1 MKKSIVYSFVAL
13 SGIPV
18 LAEAAIVPQ
27 VLPANGWG
35 TGAAVQGDQVSS
47 DNGGLLQQKLS
58 LVPGKYKL
66 IVTDMT
72 VPAGGSVTVQVGT
85 VKKEVKA
92 NGKVEVEFTLDA
104 ASVVDVTVQG
114 TGIFTFKG
122 VTVDLNFDF
131 AKAVAALQQQLNGL
145 TETLQT
151 YEGDKKKEN
160 EQAAGLIQEVLN
172 VINGNQSYEN
182 YTKYALYDL
191 ANSSLTADIND
202 LAKKAELDEA
212 NYVGGN
218 LGNALKVVTDQI
230 DKEDPNK
237 PAFDATAKTITDA
250 ITAYKSAPTE
260 EKKAAITTQIGDLQ
274 TAVSKSNAS
283 LPTYKANVAAVAA
296 ATAAYNDAQKSVSD
310 LFLDQVYKYSVDQK
324 ISYGNIYEN
333 LFTNAKA
340 ALAAASKKIADAQ
353 AKAVAEQKAN
363 KATNLKAEID
373 AAAAEAKNVADVYT
387 TKKATI
393 NEKYDIAAALQKSL
407 NDIKAEAG
415 AEDLS
420 LIKRTSAQAAIDAVK
435 KELDDKNNAK
445 EEVLDYEPTKVQ
457 AANDA
462 IAKYK
467 RAIEYTNEYV
477 KAKKAA
483 ADANTALASV
493 LKDLDYK
500 NYTPSSQYK
509 EYTDAI
515 AKNIADALADVE
527 KVFKANQDAK
537 DKAAFKVADFDAA
550 KAKINTANADG
561 AALKTKATAAN
572 KTYKQVFDDAAALQK
587 QLNDALAKIAKESP
601 DVAAQ
606 YKGADIQTKITG
618 WEATFAGY
626 NKALAEKKVKAPA
639 HADNVATLALGDTK
653 ANIEAAIKKLIADA
667 AAAQTAFGYMAPYNL
682 RVQLEAQIDAKL
694 DAINKLQAD
703 VAALDADANFAKS
716 FNYAE
721 GTKLHE
727 AYTKLAAAVTKVN
740 ADANAA
746 INNTPVDGQKTE
758 DDKKKAVEAN
768 KDVNAKL
775 ATYIETIAKLTTDLK
790 ASQKAIGDAIKA
802 VEVNEAAKTAYNT
815 RKAEIDKAIK
825 DAKDKAAESKSAD
838 AVKVATDEFK
848 KIDDA
853 VKAIDDAVKKAYDKP
868 NQNLTESVWK
878 DGLAKIDAK
887 DTGSIATTLKAVK
900 AAQDNFDAYTALM
913 NTTAADAK
921 ATIATYK
928 GKVGPTKY
936 YDGLV
941 DGYLTS
947 VKDEEAKIKKSYEA
961 KTAVAQKKA
970 FEDAIKA
977 IVDNAKKIEK
987 DAPANEKAY
996 NGDGAQVKGQKYDVT
1011 VSLQDYYNKISFEI
1025 KSSDE
1030 STKLEEWTAKLDAIQ
1045 SNINK
1050 LAADVDSYYN
1060 NGQSVAKAQDV
1071 ANAITSIKKEL
1082 DNLLASQKEG
1092 YNQQIADD
1100 NDARYKN
1107 FIVALASAQA
1117 AFENAVATQNEYSN
1131 VTNPELKEDI
1141 EEGTED
1147 LIKSLYEYPVKLA
1160 DLAKKTADEFG
1171 KVTSPA
1177 LYDET
1182 EEVATAKLYADE
1194 IKGIQD
1200 KLTDAALK
1208 SVSFDGYDVD
1218 VKDAVDALNAKD
1230 DIKKFYTVKEGDKDV
1245 VKTAAQLKD
1254 VQDIIDAGK
1263 KALEE
1268 KKIAGVDGALNA
1280 LVDIDNMIA
1289 ADQHK
1294 AANAQLSDRVQK
1306 LKDAIE
1312 DHLDFLAGLE
1322 GQEDLIKN
1330 YKKAV
1335 DEKFAAAEKAL
1346 VEAQAAG
1353 KCFADYDALD
1363 AKIDAFENDSYVRE
1377 AKGMFETANNLPAA
1391 QKLLDEAIAEVS
1403 QYHVAPDYAEIWDN
1417 YQNTLDKAKA
1427 DPSVN
1432 ISGLTSKYFGI
1443 PAKRTDAY
1451 NAEFDY
1457 LKTVAPVEL
1466 QDQYNQLV
1474 ADQFAGMEDETTA
1487 ALKKEIEAIKKEA
1500 GELVSWGDKKA
1511 TPADLVKFNAKVAAL
1526 FTKIQA
1532 LYDTEIAGVTAD
1544 ALKKDVAALVEKLDK
1559 LGDYVDVVKANA
1571 GLDAAKADI
1580 QGDIDAV
1587 NADITKYADN
1597 IVYYSDKIQGSI
1609 DYIDGKLDGVIAN
1622 ADKVQKKYDA
1632 QKALY
1637 EAHVAALAELQ
1648 TQLDELKAFYEACC
1662 YPEGTFG
1669 NPVDE
1674 SDYFT
1679 WYDTTLEETGKIL
1692 DADFAKLAVSES
1704 YYGLTISNLIEN
1716 LNDQFA
1722 FKEAAAHVSDLNLQ
1736 LNDVSNKFKNNRSK
1750 YSKATQTAIQ
1760 NEINAIGCYS
1770 PYYESDIA
1778 AFFGNLISS
1787 INWGTEAE
1795 KARPL
1800 PALALAINSATSV
1813 WNEETAVYENLSAE
1827 KFEEHMEEVETI
1839 QARIDALNKILENV
1853 TLGDINGDG
1862 KVSVNDYTAVVDYI
1876 INEDLTPAEGTPEF
1890 DVADVNADG
1899 KLNIAD
1905 ATALINI
1912 ILTGDRAGNGL
1923 VNEAPAR
1930 VAGSSESVNVE
1941 ASDMGNGVTR
1951 LAIALD
1957 NASNYVSCQMD
1968 VKLPAGMKLVG
1979 ESVAN
1984 RADGH
1989 ELASGDFSGGIHR
2002 IVVSSITNT
2011 AFAGNSGAVLYIDVE
2026 TDDTYAG
2033 GKVIISDV
2041 IFVTP
2046 SAQVKAFSIAGEAT
2060 GITGIATDNSVKGKI
2075 YDLSGR
2081 VLNAVKKGINVING
2095 KKVFVK

>member
-151 YEGDKKKEN
+151 YKGDKKKEN

-191 ANSSLTADIND
+191 DNSSLTADIND

-212 NYVGGN
+212 NYVGGG
-218 LGNALKVVTDQI
+218 LGDALKVVTDQI

-274 TAVSKSNAS
+274 TAVNKSNNS

-310 LFLDQVYKYSVDQK
+310 LFLDQVYKYSADQK
-324 ISYGNIYEN
+324 ITYGNIYEN

-363 KATNLKAEID
+363 KAKNLKAEID

-393 NEKYDIAAALQKSL
+393 NGKYDIAAALQKSL

-420 LIKRTSAQAAIDAVK
+420 LIKRTSAQGAIDAVK

-445 EEVLDYEPTKVQ
+445 EEVLDYKPTKVQ

-462 IAKYK
+462 IAKYNT
-467 RAIEYTNEYV
+467 AITYTNEYV

-515 AKNIADALADVE
+515 AKNIADALAEVE
-527 KVFKANQDAK
+527 KVFQANQDAGENAVFSK
-537 DKAAFKVADFDAA
+537 YAFAPANDKIK
-550 KAKINTANADG
+550 KANDDG
-561 AALKTKATAAN
+561 TALKTKATAAN

-606 YKGADIQTKITG
+606 YKGADIQSDITG

-626 NKALAEKKVKAPA
+626 NKALADKTVKAPA
-639 HADNVATLALGDTK
+639 HADNVATLKLGDTK

-682 RVQLEAQIDAKL
+682 RVQLEGQIATKL
-694 DAINKLQAD
+694 DAINDLQGKVAD
-703 VAALDADANFAKS
+703 LDADADFAKS
-716 FNYAE
+716 YNYAE

-727 AYTKLAAAVTKVN
+727 AYTKLADAVKKVN
-740 ADANAA
+740 ADADAA
-746 INNTPVDGQKTE
+746 IKSTPVSGQT
-758 DDKKKAVEAN
+758 DDAAKKAAVEVN

-775 ATYIETIAKLTTDLK
+775 ATYIETIAKLTTDLN
-790 ASQKAIGDAIKA
+790 ASKDAIDAAIKA
-802 VEVNEAAKTAYNT
+802 IQANDKAKTAYNT
-815 RKAEIDKAIK
+815 RKAAIDKAIEA
-825 DAKDKAAESKSAD
+825 AKAEAAKSTSAD

-848 KIDDA
+848 KIEEA
-853 VKAIDDAVKKAYDKP
+853 VKAIDDAVKKAYNTP
-868 NQNLTESVWK
+868 NQNLTENVWK

-887 DTGSIATTLKAVK
+887 DTGSIATTLKAVD
-900 AAQDNFDAYTALM
+900 AAQKNFDAYTDL
-913 NTTAADAK
+913 NKKAAEAK
-921 ATIATYK
+921 TTIATYK

-947 VKDEEAKIKKSYEA
+947 VTDEEAKIKKSYEA
-961 KTAVAQKKA
+961 KTAVANKKA
-970 FEDAIKA
+970 FEDAINA
-977 IVDNAKKIEK
+977 IVKNAEKIAEA
-987 DAPANEKAY
+987 APANEKAY

-1030 STKLEEWTAKLDAIQ
+1030 STKLEEWTTKLDAIQ
-1045 SNINK
+1045 SKINK

-1060 NGQSVAKAQDV
+1060 NGQSVAKNQDV

-1107 FIVALASAQA
+1107 FTDALASAQA

-1131 VTNPELKEDI
+1131 VTNPDLKEKI
-1141 EEGTED
+1141 EAGTET

-1182 EEVATAKLYADE
+1182 DEVATAKQYADE

-1208 SVSFDGYDVD
+1208 NVSFTIYENKVNS
-1218 VKDAVDALNAKD
+1218 AVAALNAKA
-1230 DIKKFYTVKEGDKDV
+1230 DIQKFYTVKEGDKDV

-1280 LVDIDNMIA
+1280 LVDINNMIA

-1312 DHLDFLAGLE
+1312 DHLEFLAGLE

-1353 KCFADYDALD
+1353 ECFDKYDAL
-1363 AKIDAFENDSYVRE
+1363 AGLIKAFEDDSNVSK
-1377 AKGMFETANNLPAA
+1377 AKTMFETANNLPAA

-1417 YQNTLDKAKA
+1417 FQNTLDRAKA

-1443 PAKRTDAY
+1443 PAKQKEAY
-1451 NAEFDY
+1451 NAEYDY

-1474 ADQFAGMEDETTA
+1474 ADQFAGMENETTA

-1500 GELVSWGDKKA
+1500 GELTNIKIGDKEAA
-1511 TPADLVKFNAKVAAL
+1511 TPADLVKFNGKVAAL

-1544 ALKKDVAALVEKLDK
+1544 ALKDASAALAEKLAK
-1559 LGDYVDVVKANA
+1559 LDGYVDVVKANA

-1609 DYIDGKLDGVIAN
+1609 DYIDGKLDDVIAN
-1622 ADKVQKKYDA
+1622 ADKVQKKYDDNKVVYDA
-1632 QKALY
+1632 RI
-1637 EAHVAALAELQ
+1637 AEIEDIQ
-1648 TQLDELKAFYEACC
+1648 AQLDKVVADFEALEILSDPELKDWYTYDDELIQHQEDLDKFASGVEAD
-1662 YPEGTFG
+1662 
-1669 NPVDE
+1669 N
-1674 SDYFT
+1674 
-1679 WYDTTLEETGKIL
+1679 
-1692 DADFAKLAVSES
+1692 AKLSVKANYGQADLAARIEKTHDVFSHDELDQLYSQLDWIVSS
-1704 YYGLTISNLIEN
+1704 ISWDNT
-1716 LNDQFA
+1716 
-1722 FKEAAAHVSDLNLQ
+1722 
-1736 LNDVSNKFKNNRSK
+1736 K
-1750 YSKATQTAIQ
+1750 YSKTVQESLYKEKNDIRNVVREFNEAIDGDQ
-1760 NEINAIGCYS
+1760 RV
-1770 PYYESDIA
+1770 
-1778 AFFGNLISS
+1778 L
-1787 INWGTEAE
+1787 
-1795 KARPL
+1795 
-1800 PALALAINSATSV
+1800 
-1813 WNEETAVYENLSAE
+1813 NEETNMYECLSAE
-1827 KFEEHMEEVETI
+1827 RFAERMETVTAI
-1839 QARIDALNKILENV
+1839 RARIDALKKIIENV

>member
-1 MKKSIVYSFVAL
+1 MKKRIVYSFVAL

-18 LAEAAIVPQ
+18 LAEAAIVTGA
-27 VLPANGWG
+27 LPANGWG

-47 DNGGLLQQKLS
+47 DNGGMLQQKLS

-66 IVTDMT
+66 IVDDII
-72 VPAGGSVTVQVGT
+72 VPDGGSVTIKVGT
-85 VKKEVKA
+85 VSKEIKE
-92 NGKVEVEFTLDA
+92 NGKAEVVFSLSA
-104 ASVVDVTVQG
+104 ASVVDVSVEG
-114 TGIFTFKG
+114 TGIFTLKG
-122 VTVDLNFDF
+122 VSVDLDFDF
-131 AKAVAALQQQLNGL
+131 NGAIATLQQQLNGL
-145 TETLQT
+145 SEAIKGYSSTDEQ
-151 YEGDKKKEN
+151 KAN
-160 EQAAGLIQEVLN
+160 EAAAGLIQDT
-172 VINGNQSYEN
+172 INLIKAGQSYEN

-191 ANSSLTADIND
+191 ESSSITADIKKLAEKAAADETEYIGSTGAGD
-202 LAKKAELDEA
+202 LTAQLTA
-212 NYVGGN
+212 
-218 LGNALKVVTDQI
+218 VTMQI
-230 DKEDPNK
+230 DKDDLNK
-237 PAFDATAKTITDA
+237 ASFDATAKTIESA
-250 ITAYKSAPTE
+250 IAAYKTAPTDE
-260 EKKAAITTQIGDLQ
+260 AKAAVEKQIAALQ
-274 TAVSKSNAS
+274 ENVNKSNAS
-283 LPTYKANVAAVAA
+283 LPTYKANVQAIADAK
-296 ATAAYNDAQKSVSD
+296 AAYNKVQKAVSD
-310 LFLDQVYKYSVDQK
+310 LFLDQVYKNGD
-324 ISYGNIYEN
+324 INYGNIYEN
-333 LFTNAKA
+333 LFANAKA
-340 ALAAASKKIADAQ
+340 KLADASKKIADAEAQ
-353 AKAVAEQKAN
+353 VKAAQTGYKVTSLVSEINAASTEASGVATE
-363 KATNLKAEID
+363 
-373 AAAAEAKNVADVYT
+373 YT
-387 TKKATI
+387 SKKGQI
-393 NEKYDIAAALQKSL
+393 NAKYDIVAGLQKAL
-407 NDIKAEAG
+407 NAIKAASG

-420 LIKRTSAQAAIDAVK
+420 FVKRTSAQAEIDKVK
-435 KELDDKNNAK
+435 AFYDGKNNAK
-445 EEVLDYEPTKVQ
+445 EEILSATTSLD
-457 AANDA
+457 AANGAISTYEKYIGYANKYLDTKAA
-462 IAKYK
+462 IAK
-467 RAIEYTNEYV
+467 AQ
-477 KAKKAA
+477 
-483 ADANTALASV
+483 DALAKA
-493 LKDLDYK
+493 LNGFGYQ
-500 NYTPSSQYK
+500 NYTPSTQYK
-509 EYTDAI
+509 SYVDGIAKALTDAQ
-515 AKNIADALADVE
+515 ADIDKKL
-527 KVFKANQDAK
+527 KANQDAK
-537 DKAAFKVADFDAA
+537 EKAANNQSDFASA
-550 KAKINTANADG
+550 GTVVSNKNTDITNLTNG
-561 AALKTKATAAN
+561 TKAASN
-572 KTYKQVFDDAAALQK
+572 KYKQVFDDAAALQK
-587 QLNDALAKIAKESP
+587 KLNEALVKIVKESP
-601 DVAAQ
+601 DVASQ
-606 YKGADIQTKITG
+606 YKGADIQKNITG
-618 WEATFAGY
+618 WETTYAQY
-626 NKALAEKKVKAPA
+626 NADLANAQKPSYTAVN
-639 HADNVATLALGDTK
+639 HYTDVATLVLGDTK
-653 ANIEAAIKKLIADA
+653 ANIEAAINKLVVDA
-667 AAAQTAFGYMAPYNL
+667 AAAQTAFGYMAPFNL
-682 RVQLEAQIDAKL
+682 RSQLEGQIATKL
-694 DAINKLQAD
+694 GEINKLQAE
-703 VAALDADANFAKS
+703 VAELDADDNFAKN

-740 ADANAA
+740 TDANAA
-746 INNTPVDGQKTE
+746 INNTPVSGQT
-758 DDKKKAVEAN
+758 DDAAKKAAVEAN
-768 KDVNAKL
+768 KEVNAKL

-790 ASQKAIGDAIKA
+790 ASQTAIKA
-802 VEVNEAAKTAYNT
+802 AIEAVKANETAKTAYDN
-815 RKAEIDKAIK
+815 RKAAIDKAIEA
-825 DAKDKAAESKSAD
+825 AKAEAAKSTSAD

-848 KIDDA
+848 KIEDA
-853 VKAIDDAVKKAYDKP
+853 VKAIDDAVTKAYGKP

-887 DTGSIATTLKAVK
+887 DTGSIAITLKAVD
-900 AAQDNFDAYTALM
+900 AAQKNFEAYTAL
-913 NTTAADAK
+913 NATAADAK
-921 ATIATYK
+921 TTIATYK
-928 GKVGPTKY
+928 GKDGPTKY

-941 DGYLTS
+941 DGYLKS
-947 VKDEEAKIKKSYEA
+947 VTDEEAKIKKSYEA
-961 KTAVAQKKA
+961 KTAVTNKKA

-1030 STKLEEWTAKLDAIQ
+1030 STKLEEWTKQLDVIQ

-1060 NGQSVAKAQDV
+1060 NGQSVAEAQDV
-1071 ANAITSIKKEL
+1071 AAAITNIKKDL
-1082 DNLLASQKEG
+1082 DNLLAFQKAG
-1092 YNQQIADD
+1092 YDQQIADD
-1100 NDARYKN
+1100 NAARYKN
-1107 FIVALASAQA
+1107 FTDALASAQA

-1131 VTNPELKEDI
+1131 VTNPELKQKI
-1141 EEGTED
+1141 EAGTET
-1147 LIKSLYEYPVKLA
+1147 LIKDLYEYPVKLA
-1160 DLAKKTADEFG
+1160 DLAKKTAEEYG

-1182 EEVATAKLYADE
+1182 DEVDDAKQYAE
-1194 IKGIQD
+1194 AIKGIQD
-1200 KLTDAALK
+1200 QLTDAALK
-1208 SVSFDGYDVD
+1208 NVSFTRYEDRVNS
-1218 VKDAVDALNAKD
+1218 AVAELNAKA
-1230 DIKKFYTVKEGDKDV
+1230 DIQKFYTVKEDGKDV

-1254 VQDIIDAGK
+1254 VQGIIDAGK
-1263 KALEE
+1263 KALNE

-1280 LVDIDNMIA
+1280 LADIDNMIA

-1312 DHLDFLAGLE
+1312 DHLEFLAGLE

-1335 DEKFAAAEKAL
+1335 DEKFATAEKAL
-1346 VEAQAAG
+1346 VEAQAEG
-1353 KCFADYDALD
+1353 ECFVKYDELVD
-1363 AKIDAFENDSYVRE
+1363 NIDAFETNSDVSK
-1377 AKGMFETANNLPAA
+1377 AKTMFETANNLPAA

-1417 YQNTLDKAKA
+1417 FQNTLDRAKA

-1443 PAKRTDAY
+1443 PAKRTEAY
-1451 NAEFDY
+1451 NAEYSY
-1457 LKTVAPVEL
+1457 LKTVAVEL

-1474 ADQFAGMEDETTA
+1474 ADQFAGMENETTA

-1500 GELVSWGDKKA
+1500 DELTNIKIGDKEAA
-1511 TPADLVKFNAKVAAL
+1511 TPADLVKFNGKVAAL

-1544 ALKKDVAALVEKLDK
+1544 ALKDASAALAEKLAK
-1559 LGDYVDVVKANA
+1559 LDGYVDVVKANA

-1587 NADITKYADN
+1587 NADITKYDAN

-1609 DYIDGKLDGVIAN
+1609 DYIDGKLDDVIAN
-1622 ADKVQKKYDA
+1622 ADKVQKKYDDNKVVYDA
-1632 QKALY
+1632 RIAEIEDIQAHLDKVVADFEALEILSDPELMDWYTYDDDLIQYQKDLDKLAGDV
-1637 EAHVAALAELQ
+1637 EADNATLSVKANYGQANLAADIEV
-1648 TQLDELKAFYEACC
+1648 THDEFSYDELSQLYSQLKS
-1662 YPEGTFG
+1662 T
-1669 NPVDE
+1669 
-1674 SDYFT
+1674 
-1679 WYDTTLEETGKIL
+1679 
-1692 DADFAKLAVSES
+1692 VS
-1704 YYGLTISNLIEN
+1704 GISWDNT
-1716 LNDQFA
+1716 
-1722 FKEAAAHVSDLNLQ
+1722 
-1736 LNDVSNKFKNNRSK
+1736 K
-1750 YSKATQTAIQ
+1750 YSKTVR
-1760 NEINAIGCYS
+1760 ES
-1770 PYYESDIA
+1770 LSKEKSDIQIA
-1778 AFFGNLISS
+1778 VREFN
-1787 INWGTEAE
+1787 EAIIDDR
-1795 KARPL
+1795 AVL
-1800 PALALAINSATSV
+1800 
-1813 WNEETAVYENLSAE
+1813 NEETNMFECLSAE
-1827 KFEEHMEEVETI
+1827 RFAERMETVTAI
-1839 QARIDALNKILENV
+1839 RARIDALKKIIENV

-1912 ILTGDRAGNGL
+1912 ILTGDRAGDDL

-2081 VLNAVKKGINVING
+2081 VLNAVKKGFNIING

>member
-131 AKAVAALQQQLNGL
+131 ANAVAALQQKLNGL
-145 TETLQT
+145 TETLKT
-151 YEGDKKKEN
+151 YKGDKTQEN
-160 EQAAGLIQEVLN
+160 EQAAGLIQDVLN
-172 VINGNQSYEN
+172 VIKGNQSYEN

-191 ANSSLTADIND
+191 DNSSLTADINK

-212 NYVGGN
+212 NYVGGG
-218 LGNALKVVTDQI
+218 LGDALKVVTDQI

-310 LFLDQVYKYSVDQK
+310 LFLDQVYKYSADQK
-324 ISYGNIYEN
+324 ITYGNIYEN

-393 NEKYDIAAALQKSL
+393 NGKYDIAAALQKSL

-420 LIKRTSAQAAIDAVK
+420 LIKRTSAQGAIDAVK
-435 KELDDKNNAK
+435 EELDGKNNAK
-445 EEVLDYEPTKVQ
+445 EEVLDYKPTKVQ
-457 AANDA
+457 AAEDA

-500 NYTPSSQYK
+500 NYTPSSQYQ

-515 AKNIADALADVE
+515 AENIADALAKVE
-527 KVFKANQDAK
+527 EVFQANQDAGENAVFSK
-537 DKAAFKVADFDAA
+537 YAFAPANDKIK
-550 KAKINTANADG
+550 KANDDG
-561 AALKTKATAAN
+561 TALKTKATAAN
-572 KTYKQVFDDAAALQK
+572 KTYKQVFDDAAELQK
-587 QLNDALAKIAKESP
+587 LLNEALAKIAKESP

-618 WEATFAGY
+618 WEATFARY
-626 NKALAEKKVKAPA
+626 NKALADKTVKAPA

-653 ANIEAAIKKLIADA
+653 ANIEAAIEQLIKDA

-682 RVQLEAQIDAKL
+682 RVQLEGQIATKL
-694 DAINKLQAD
+694 DAINELKGK
-703 VAALDADANFAKS
+703 VAALAANANFAKS
-716 FNYAE
+716 VNYA
-721 GTKLHE
+721 KLNE
-727 AYTKLAAAVTKVN
+727 AYTKLAGDVTKVDT
-740 ADANAA
+740 DAKAA
-746 INNTPVDGQKTE
+746 INNTPTSGQKTD
-758 DDKKKAVEAN
+758 DDKKNAVEVN

-775 ATYIETIAKLTTDLK
+775 ATYIETIAKLTTDLN
-790 ASQKAIGDAIKA
+790 ASQKAIQAAIDAVTANETAKA
-802 VEVNEAAKTAYNT
+802 AYDK
-815 RKAEIDKAIK
+815 RKAEIDKAIV
-825 DAKDKAAESKSAD
+825 DAKAEAAKSTSAD
-838 AVKVATDEFK
+838 AVKVAADEFK
-848 KIDDA
+848 KIEEA
-853 VKAIDDAVKKAYDKP
+853 VAAIDKKVTTAYDKP

-878 DGLAKIDAK
+878 DGLANIDK
-887 DTGSIATTLKAVK
+887 DKGSIATTLEAVK
-900 AAQDNFDAYTALM
+900 AAQANFDAYTDL
-913 NTTAADAK
+913 NKKAAEAK
-921 ATIATYK
+921 VTIATYK

-947 VKDEEAKIKKSYEA
+947 VTDEEAKIKKSYEA
-961 KTAVAQKKA
+961 KTAVANKKA

-977 IVDNAKKIEK
+977 IVDNAKKIET
-987 DAPANEKAY
+987 DAPANHKAY

-1030 STKLEEWTAKLDAIQ
+1030 STKLEEWTTKLDAIQ
-1045 SNINK
+1045 SKINK

-1060 NGQSVAKAQDV
+1060 NGQSVAEAQDV

-1107 FIVALASAQA
+1107 FTDALASAQA

-1160 DLAKKTADEFG
+1160 DLAKTTAEEYG

-1182 EEVATAKLYADE
+1182 AEVATAKQYADE

-1208 SVSFDGYDVD
+1208 NVSFIIYENKVNS
-1218 VKDAVDALNAKD
+1218 AVAALNAKA
-1230 DIKKFYTVKEGDKDV
+1230 DIQKFYTVKEGDKDV

-1312 DHLDFLAGLE
+1312 DHLEFLAGLE

-1335 DEKFAAAEKAL
+1335 EDLFTPAEEAL

-1353 KCFADYDALD
+1353 RCFADYNKLD
-1363 AKIDAFENDSYVRE
+1363 AKINAFETNSDVSK
-1377 AKGMFETANNLPAA
+1377 AKTMFETANNLPAT

-1403 QYHVAPDYAEIWDN
+1403 QYHVAPDYAKTWDN
-1417 YQNTLDKAKA
+1417 FQNTLDRAKA

-1443 PAKRTDAY
+1443 PAKRTEAY
-1451 NAEFDY
+1451 NAEYYY

-1474 ADQFAGMEDETTA
+1474 ADQFAGMENETTA
-1487 ALKKEIEAIKKEA
+1487 KLKEKIEAIKKEA
-1500 GELVSWGDKKA
+1500 GELTNIKVGDKEAA
-1511 TPADLVKFNAKVAAL
+1511 TPADLVKFNGKVAAL
-1526 FTKIQA
+1526 FTEIQA

-1544 ALKKDVAALVEKLDK
+1544 ALKDASAALAEKLAK
-1559 LGDYVDVVKANA
+1559 LDGYVDVVKANA

-1587 NADITKYADN
+1587 NADITKYAGN

-1609 DYIDGKLDGVIAN
+1609 DYIDGKLDDVIAN
-1622 ADKVQKKYDA
+1622 ADEVQEKYDA

-1648 TQLDELKAFYEACC
+1648 TQLDELKAFFEACC

-1669 NPVDE
+1669 NPVVEEDFTIQEKALE
-1674 SDYFT
+1674 SLGKQ
-1679 WYDTTLEETGKIL
+1679 LEEN
-1692 DADFAKLAVSES
+1692 FAKLEVLES
-1704 YYGLTISNLIEN
+1704 DQYEALKNFPSWFAD
-1716 LNDQFA
+1716 LNDKYA
-1722 FKEAAAHVSDLNLQ
+1722 FTEAAAHVSDLNLQ
-1736 LNDVSNKFKNNRSK
+1736 LKAVSDKLNLNWSK
-1750 YSKATQTAIQ
+1750 YSKATRTAIQ
-1760 NEINAIGCYS
+1760 DEIDAIGCYS
-1770 PYYESDIA
+1770 PYWESDIA

-1787 INWGTEAE
+1787 INRGTEVE
-1795 KARPL
+1795 KARPI
-1800 PALALAINSATSV
+1800 PALALAINSAKSV
-1813 WNEETAVYENLSAE
+1813 WNKETAVYENLSAE
-1827 KFEEHMEEVETI
+1827 KFEEHMAEVETI

>member
-1 MKKSIVYSFVAL
+1 MKKSIVYSFAAL
-13 SGIPV
+13 ASFPV
-18 LAEAAIVPQ
+18 LAEAANVD
-27 VLPANGWG
+27 LPEDKWG
-35 TGAAVQGDQVSS
+35 GAYVDGKVQSTDGSV
-47 DNGGLLQQKLS
+47 LQQS
-58 LVPGKYKL
+58 VELVQGKYKVTVKSI
-66 IVTDMT
+66 IV
-72 VPAGGSVTVQVGT
+72 PNGGSVTVKAGSVS
-85 VKKEVKA
+85 KEIKA
-92 NGKVEVEFTLDA
+92 NG
-104 ASVVDVTVQG
+104 DVTLEINLASKTKVNVSVEG
-114 TGIFTFKG
+114 SGIFTFEDA
-122 VTVDLNFDF
+122 TIELDFNF
-131 AKAVAALQQQLNGL
+131 ANAVAALQQQLNVL

-151 YEGDKKKEN
+151 YEGVDKRKEN
-160 EQAAGLIQEVLN
+160 EQKAGIIQEKLN
-172 VINGNQSYEN
+172 LISASQSYQDYAN
-182 YTKYALYDL
+182 YALYDL
-191 ANSSLTADIND
+191 ANSSLIADINKLAEKAAADETEYIGSTGADKFTQD
-202 LAKKAELDEA
+202 LTA
-212 NYVGGN
+212 
-218 LGNALKVVTDQI
+218 VTKQI
-230 DKEDPNK
+230 DEEDPNK
-237 PAFDATAKTITDA
+237 SSFDATANAIKTA
-250 ITAYKSAPTE
+250 IADYKTAPTE
-260 EKKAAITTQIGDLQ
+260 EKKAAITTQINDLQ
-274 TAVSKSNAS
+274 TVVSKSNAS
-283 LPTYKANVAAVAA
+283 LQAYKDNVAAIAD
-296 ATAAYNDAQKSVSD
+296 ATAAYNTAQKTVSD
-310 LFLDQVYKYSVDQK
+310 LFLDQVYKYSADQNIK
-324 ISYGNIYEN
+324 IYEY

-340 ALAAASKKIADAQ
+340 ALAAASKEIADAQ
-353 AKAVAEQKAN
+353 AEAVKAQNAYTEKDLTAVIKNAAD
-363 KATNLKAEID
+363 KATG
-373 AAAAEAKNVADVYT
+373 VATEYT
-387 TKKATI
+387 AKKAKI
-393 NEKYDIAAALQKSL
+393 NGKYDIAAALQKSL
-407 NDIKAEAG
+407 KDITAVDG

-445 EEVLDYEPTKVQ
+445 EEVLDYDPTKVQ

-462 IAKYK
+462 IAKYNT
-467 RAIEYTNEYV
+467 AITYTNEYV

-515 AKNIADALADVE
+515 AKNIADALAEVE
-527 KVFKANQDAK
+527 TKFKANQDAK

-626 NKALAEKKVKAPA
+626 NKALADKTVKAPA

-682 RVQLEAQIDAKL
+682 RVQLEAQIDTKL
-694 DAINKLQAD
+694 DAINELKDAVDKLA
-703 VAALDADANFAKS
+703 VNANFKNS
-716 FNYAE
+716 VNYA
-721 GTKLHE
+721 KLSE
-727 AYTKLAAAVTKVN
+727 AYTKLAGDVTKVN
-740 ADANAA
+740 TDANAA
-746 INNTPVDGQKTE
+746 INNTPTSGQKTD

-775 ATYIETIAKLTTDLK
+775 ATYIETIAKLTTDLN
-790 ASQKAIGDAIKA
+790 ASQKAIQAAIDAVTA
-802 VEVNEAAKTAYNT
+802 NETAKTAYDK
-815 RKAEIDKAIK
+815 RKAEIDKAIV
-825 DAKDKAAESKSAD
+825 DAKAEAAKSTSAD
-838 AVKVATDEFK
+838 AVKVAADEFK
-848 KIDDA
+848 KIEEA
-853 VKAIDDAVKKAYDKP
+853 VAAIDKKVTTAYDKP

-878 DGLAKIDAK
+878 DGLDEIVK
-887 DTGSIATTLKAVK
+887 DKGSIAKTLEAVK
-900 AAQDNFDAYTALM
+900 AAQANYEAYTSLNA
-913 NTTAADAK
+913 TAATAK
-921 ATIATYK
+921 TKIE
-928 GKVGPTKY
+928 GCMDQVGPTKY
-936 YDGLV
+936 YNDLV
-941 DGYLTS
+941 AKYLKELET
-947 VKDEEAKIKKSYEA
+947 EETNIENFYKA
-961 KTAVAQKKA
+961 KTAVANKEA
-970 FEDAIKA
+970 LEKA
-977 IVDNAKKIEK
+977 INAIIAKAELIKK

-996 NGDGAQVKGQKYDVT
+996 NGDGAQVKGQKDDVT

-1030 STKLEEWTAKLDAIQ
+1030 STKLEEWTTKLDAIQ

-1107 FIVALASAQA
+1107 FTDALASAQA

-1131 VTNPELKEDI
+1131 VTNPDLKQKI
-1141 EEGTED
+1141 EAGTET
-1147 LIKSLYEYPVKLA
+1147 LIKDLYEYPVKLA
-1160 DLAKKTADEFG
+1160 DLAKKTAEEYG
-1171 KVTSPA
+1171 KVESPA

-1182 EEVATAKLYADE
+1182 DEVATAKQYAE
-1194 IKGIQD
+1194 AIKGIQD

-1208 SVSFDGYDVD
+1208 NVNFTRYENL
-1218 VKDAVDALNAKD
+1218 VKAAVDALNDKE
-1230 DIKKFYTVKEGDKDV
+1230 DIEKFYTVKEGDKDV

-1254 VQDIIDAGK
+1254 VQGIIDAGK

-1312 DHLDFLAGLE
+1312 DHLEFLAGLE
-1322 GQEDLIKN
+1322 GQENLIKN

-1335 DEKFAAAEKAL
+1335 EDLFTPAEKAL
-1346 VEAQAAG
+1346 VDAQAAG
-1353 KCFADYDALD
+1353 RCFADYKALD
-1363 AKIDAFENDSYVRE
+1363 DKIDAFETNSDVIK
-1377 AKGMFETANNLPAA
+1377 AKTMFETANNLPAT

-1403 QYHVAPDYAEIWDN
+1403 QYHVAPNYAGRWDYFQKI
-1417 YQNTLDKAKA
+1417 LDEAKA
-1427 DPSVN
+1427 NPS
-1432 ISGLTSKYFGI
+1432 ISIYNLADQITTARSSRFAGAYGEEFKYLQ
-1443 PAKRTDAY
+1443 D
-1451 NAEFDY
+1451 
-1457 LKTVAPVEL
+1457 VAPVEL

-1474 ADQFAGMEDETTA
+1474 ADQFAGMENETTA

-1500 GELVSWGDKKA
+1500 GELTNIKIGDKEAA
-1511 TPADLVKFNAKVAAL
+1511 TPADLVKFNGKVAKL

-1544 ALKKDVAALVEKLDK
+1544 ALKDDADKLAEKLAK
-1559 LGDYVDVVKANA
+1559 LDGYVDVVKANA

-1622 ADKVQKKYDA
+1622 ANKVQKKYDDNKVVYDARIAEIEDIQA
-1632 QKALY
+1632 QLDKVVADFEALEFKAWFTYDDDLIL
-1637 EAHVAALAELQ
+1637 HQ
-1648 TQLDELKAFYEACC
+1648 KDLDELAGDVEAD
-1662 YPEGTFG
+1662 
-1669 NPVDE
+1669 N
-1674 SDYFT
+1674 
-1679 WYDTTLEETGKIL
+1679 
-1692 DADFAKLAVSES
+1692 AKLSVKANYGQASLAARIELTHDNFSYDELSQLYSQLKSTVSGIYWDNTKYSKTVRESLSKEKSDIQIAVSEFR
-1704 YYGLTISNLIEN
+1704 
-1716 LNDQFA
+1716 D
-1722 FKEAAAHVSDLNLQ
+1722 
-1736 LNDVSNKFKNNRSK
+1736 
-1750 YSKATQTAIQ
+1750 
-1760 NEINAIGCYS
+1760 
-1770 PYYESDIA
+1770 DIIA
-1778 AFFGNLISS
+1778 DRAVL
-1787 INWGTEAE
+1787 
-1795 KARPL
+1795 
-1800 PALALAINSATSV
+1800 
-1813 WNEETAVYENLSAE
+1813 NEETNMYECLSAE
-1827 KFEEHMEEVETI
+1827 RFAERMETVTAI
-1839 QARIDALNKILENV
+1839 RARIDALKKIIENV

-1923 VNEAPAR
+1923 VNQAPAR
-1930 VAGSSESVNVE
+1930 VAGSSESVNIE

>member
-131 AKAVAALQQQLNGL
+131 EKAVAALQQKLNGL
-145 TETLQT
+145 TETLKT
-151 YEGDKKKEN
+151 YKGEDKKKEN

-172 VINGNQSYEN
+172 VIKGNQSYEN

-191 ANSSLTADIND
+191 DSSSLTADINK

-212 NYVGGN
+212 NYVGGG
-218 LGNALKVVTDQI
+218 LGNALKAVTDQI

-237 PAFDATAKTITDA
+237 PALDATAKTITDA

-260 EKKAAITTQIGDLQ
+260 EKKSAITTQIGKLQ
-274 TAVSKSNAS
+274 EAVNNSNKS
-283 LPTYKANVAAVAA
+283 LPTYKANVAAIAD
-296 ATAAYNDAQKSVSD
+296 ATAAYNDAQKKVSD
-310 LFLDQVYKYSVDQK
+310 LFLDQVYKYIADQK
-324 ISYGNIYEN
+324 ITYGNIYEN

-363 KATNLKAEID
+363 KATSLATEIAAAKAE
-373 AAAAEAKNVADVYT
+373 AANVAAVYKD
-387 TKKATI
+387 KKTTI

-435 KELDDKNNAK
+435 AELDDKNNAK
-445 EEVLDYEPTKVQ
+445 EEVLDYKPTKVQ

-462 IAKYK
+462 IAKYNT
-467 RAIEYTNEYV
+467 AITYTNEYV

-483 ADANTALASV
+483 DDANKALASV

-515 AKNIADALADVE
+515 AKDIADALADVE

-572 KTYKQVFDDAAALQK
+572 KKYKQVFDDAAALQK

-606 YKGADIQTKITG
+606 YKGADIQSDITG
-618 WEATFAGY
+618 WETTFAGY

-639 HADNVATLALGDTK
+639 HADNVATLKLGDTK

-703 VAALDADANFAKS
+703 VAALDADADFAKS

-740 ADANAA
+740 TDANAA
-746 INNTPVDGQKTE
+746 INNTPVSGQT
-758 DDKKKAVEAN
+758 DDAAKKKAVEAN

-790 ASQKAIGDAIKA
+790 ASQTAIKA
-802 VEVNEAAKTAYNT
+802 AIEAVKANETAKTAYDK
-815 RKAEIDKAIK
+815 RKAEIDAAIAAAEK
-825 DAKDKAAESKSAD
+825 EAAKSTSDDAK
-838 AVKVATDEFK
+838 KVAADEFK
-848 KIDDA
+848 KIKEA
-853 VKAIDDAVKKAYDKP
+853 VAAIDKKVTTAYNKP
-868 NQNLTESVWK
+868 NQNLTKSVWEG
-878 DGLAKIDAK
+878 DLAKIDAK

-900 AAQDNFDAYTALM
+900 AAQDNFDAYTDL
-913 NTTAADAK
+913 NKKAAEAK

-928 GKVGPTKY
+928 DKEGPTKY
-936 YDGLV
+936 YNGLV
-941 DGYLTS
+941 DGYLKEVATA
-947 VKDEEAKIKKSYEA
+947 EGNIKKSYDA
-961 KTAVAQKKA
+961 KTAVANKKA
-970 FEDAIKA
+970 FEDAIAA
-977 IVDNAKKIEK
+977 IVAKAKKIAD

-996 NGDGAQVKGQKYDVT
+996 KGDGKDKGQ
-1011 VSLQDYYNKISFEI
+1011 YYNVGTDLQNYYNDVRFEI
-1025 KSSDE
+1025 LSSDQSSLLE
-1030 STKLEEWTAKLDAIQ
+1030 TWTKKLDEIQ
-1045 SNINK
+1045 SKINK

-1060 NGQSVAKAQDV
+1060 NGQSVAKAGDV
-1071 ANAITSIKKEL
+1071 AKAITDIKKEL

-1100 NDARYKN
+1100 NAARYQN
-1107 FIVALASAQA
+1107 FTDALKSAQT

-1131 VTNPELKEDI
+1131 VTNPDLKQKI
-1141 EEGTED
+1141 EAGTET
-1147 LIKSLYEYPVKLA
+1147 LIKDLYEYPVKLA
-1160 DLAKKTADEFG
+1160 DLAKKTADEYG

-1182 EEVATAKLYADE
+1182 DEVATAKQYADE

-1208 SVSFDGYDVD
+1208 NVSFTRYENKVNS
-1218 VKDAVDALNAKD
+1218 AVDALNAKV
-1230 DIKKFYTVKEGDKDV
+1230 DIKTFYTVKDGDKEV
-1245 VKTAAQLKD
+1245 VTTADQLKD
-1254 VQDIIDAGK
+1254 VQGIINAGK
-1263 KALEE
+1263 DALKE
-1268 KKIAGVDGALNA
+1268 KKIAGVDDALNA
-1280 LVDIDNMIA
+1280 LVDIDIMIA

-1312 DHLDFLAGLE
+1312 DHLEFLAGLE
-1322 GQEDLIKN
+1322 GQENLIKN

-1335 DEKFAAAEKAL
+1335 EDLFTPAEKAL
-1346 VEAQAAG
+1346 VDAQAAG
-1353 KCFADYDALD
+1353 RCFADYKALD
-1363 AKIDAFENDSYVRE
+1363 DKIDAFETNSDVSK
-1377 AKGMFETANNLPAA
+1377 AKTMFETANNLPAT

-1403 QYHVAPDYAEIWDN
+1403 QYHVAPDYAKTWDN
-1417 YQNTLDKAKA
+1417 FQNTLDRAKA
-1427 DPSVN
+1427 DPSEH
-1432 ISGLTSKYFGI
+1432 ISGLTSKWTGI
-1443 PAKRTDAY
+1443 PAKRTEAY
-1451 NAEFDY
+1451 TAEYNY
-1457 LKTVAPVEL
+1457 LKNVAPVEL

-1474 ADQFAGMEDETTA
+1474 ADQFAGMENETTA

-1500 GELVSWGDKKA
+1500 GELTNIKIGDKEAA
-1511 TPADLVKFNAKVAAL
+1511 TPADLVKFNGKVAAL

-1532 LYDTEIAGVTAD
+1532 LYDTEIAGVTTD
-1544 ALKKDVAALVEKLDK
+1544 ALKDASAALAEKLAK
-1559 LGDYVDVVKANA
+1559 LDGYVDVVKANA

-1609 DYIDGKLDGVIAN
+1609 DYIDGKLDDVIAN
-1622 ADKVQKKYDA
+1622 ADKVQKKYDDNKVVYDA
-1632 QKALY
+1632 RIAEVEALQ
-1637 EAHVAALAELQ
+1637 A
-1648 TQLDELKAFYEACC
+1648 QLDKVVADFEALEILSDPELKDRFTYDDELIQYQKDLDKLAGDVEAD
-1662 YPEGTFG
+1662 
-1669 NPVDE
+1669 N
-1674 SDYFT
+1674 
-1679 WYDTTLEETGKIL
+1679 
-1692 DADFAKLAVSES
+1692 AKLSVKANYGQASLAADIELTHDNFSYDELSQLYSQLKSTVSGIYWDNTKYSKTVRESLSKEKSDIQIAVSEFR
-1704 YYGLTISNLIEN
+1704 
-1716 LNDQFA
+1716 D
-1722 FKEAAAHVSDLNLQ
+1722 D
-1736 LNDVSNKFKNNRSK
+1736 
-1750 YSKATQTAIQ
+1750 
-1760 NEINAIGCYS
+1760 INA
-1770 PYYESDIA
+1770 DRA
-1778 AFFGNLISS
+1778 VL
-1787 INWGTEAE
+1787 
-1795 KARPL
+1795 
-1800 PALALAINSATSV
+1800 
-1813 WNEETAVYENLSAE
+1813 NEETNMYECLSAE
-1827 KFEEHMEEVETI
+1827 RFAERMETVTAI
-1839 QARIDALNKILENV
+1839 RARIDALKKIIENV

>member
-1 MKKSIVYSFVAL
+1 MKKSIVYSFAAL
-13 SGIPV
+13 ASFPV
-18 LAEAAIVPQ
+18 LAEAANVDLPEDKWGGAYVDGKVQ
-27 VLPANGWG
+27 STDGSVLKQSVEL
-35 TGAAVQGDQVSS
+35 VQ
-47 DNGGLLQQKLS
+47 
-58 LVPGKYKL
+58 GKYKVTVKSI
-66 IVTDMT
+66 IV
-72 VPAGGSVTVQVGT
+72 PNGGSVTVKAGSAS
-85 VKKEVKA
+85 KEIKA
-92 NGKVEVEFTLDA
+92 NG
-104 ASVVDVTVQG
+104 DVTLEITLASKTNVNVSVEG
-114 TGIFTFKG
+114 SGIFTFEDA
-122 VTVDLNFDF
+122 TIELDFNF
-131 AKAVAALQQQLNGL
+131 ANAVAALQQQLNGL
-145 TETLQT
+145 TETLNT
-151 YEGDKKKEN
+151 YQGADKKKEN
-160 EQAAGLIQEVLN
+160 EQAAGLIQEKLN
-172 VINGNQSYEN
+172 LISESQSYQDYAN
-182 YTKYALYDL
+182 YALYDL
-191 ANSSLTADIND
+191 DNSSLTADINK
-202 LAKKAELDEA
+202 LAEKAADDETKYIGSTGAEELTQ
-212 NYVGGN
+212 N
-218 LGNALKVVTDQI
+218 LTAVTKQI
-230 DKEDPNK
+230 DEEDPNK
-237 PAFDATAKTITDA
+237 SSFDDTANAIKTA
-250 ITAYKSAPTE
+250 IAAYKTAPTE

-274 TAVSKSNAS
+274 TAVSKSNTS

-296 ATAAYNDAQKSVSD
+296 ATAAYNAAQKTVSD
-310 LFLDQVYKYSVDQK
+310 LFLDQVYKYSVDQT
-324 ISYGNIYEN
+324 IAYGNIYEN

-373 AAAAEAKNVADVYT
+373 AAAAEATQVAADYT
-387 TKKATI
+387 DNKTTI
-393 NEKYDIAAALQKSL
+393 NGKYDIAAALQKSL

-435 KELDDKNNAK
+435 VELDGKNNAK
-445 EEVLDYEPTKVQ
+445 EEVLDYDPTKVQ

-462 IAKYK
+462 IAKYNT
-467 RAIEYTNEYV
+467 AITYTNEYV
-477 KAKKAA
+477 KAKKLAT
-483 ADANTALASV
+483 DANTALASV
-493 LKDLDYK
+493 LNGLKFE

-537 DKAAFKVADFDAA
+537 DKAAFRVADFDAA

-572 KTYKQVFDDAAALQK
+572 KTYKQVFQDAAALQK
-587 QLNDALAKIAKESP
+587 QLNEALAKIAKESP

-606 YKGADIQTKITG
+606 YKGADIQSDITG

-626 NKALAEKKVKAPA
+626 NKALAEKKVDALA
-639 HADNVATLALGDTK
+639 HAVNVATLALGDTK
-653 ANIEAAIKKLIADA
+653 ANIEAAIKQLIADA

-682 RVQLEAQIDAKL
+682 RVQLEAQIDTKL
-694 DAINKLQAD
+694 KAINELKDAVAD
-703 VAALDADANFAKS
+703 LDADANFEKS
-716 FNYAE
+716 YNYAE

-727 AYTKLAAAVTKVN
+727 AYTKLEAAVAKVN

-746 INNTPVDGQKTE
+746 INNTPTSGQKTD

-775 ATYIETIAKLTTDLK
+775 ATYIETIAKLTTDLN
-790 ASQKAIGDAIKA
+790 ASQKAIQAAIDAVTA
-802 VEVNEAAKTAYNT
+802 NETAKTAYDK
-815 RKAEIDKAIK
+815 RKAEIDKAIVDAKAEADKSGSK
-825 DAKDKAAESKSAD
+825 DAKDLAAA
-838 AVKVATDEFK
+838 EFK
-848 KIDDA
+848 KIEEA
-853 VKAIDDAVKKAYDKP
+853 VAAIDKAVTTAYNTP

-900 AAQDNFDAYTALM
+900 AAQDNFDAYTAL

-947 VKDEEAKIKKSYEA
+947 VTDEEAKIKTSYEA
-961 KTAVAQKKA
+961 KTAVANKKA

-977 IVDNAKKIEK
+977 IVDNAKKIA
-987 DAPANEKAY
+987 DAAPANHKAY
-996 NGDGAQVKGQKYDVT
+996 NGDGAQVKGQKNDVT
-1011 VSLQDYYNKISFEI
+1011 VDLQGYYDKISFEI

-1030 STKLEEWTAKLDAIQ
+1030 STKLEEWTTKLDAIQ

-1107 FIVALASAQA
+1107 FTDALASAQA

-1131 VTNPELKEDI
+1131 VTNPDLKEDI

-1182 EEVATAKLYADE
+1182 DEVATAKQYADE

-1208 SVSFDGYDVD
+1208 NVSFTIYENK
-1218 VKDAVDALNAKD
+1218 VKDAVDALNAKA
-1230 DIKKFYTVKEGDKDV
+1230 DIQKFYTVKENGTDV

-1312 DHLDFLAGLE
+1312 DHLEFLAGLE

-1346 VEAQAAG
+1346 VEAQAEG
-1353 KCFADYDALD
+1353 ECFAGYDALD
-1363 AKIDAFENDSYVRE
+1363 AKIYAFESDYYVGK
-1377 AKGMFETANNLPAA
+1377 AKTMFETANNLPAA

-1417 YQNTLDKAKA
+1417 FQNTLDRAKA
-1427 DPSVN
+1427 DPSVY
-1432 ISGLTSKYFGI
+1432 ISNLTYLI
-1443 PAKRTDAY
+1443 PNYRNGAY
-1451 NAEFDY
+1451 GKEFEY
-1457 LKTVAPVEL
+1457 LQEVAPVEL

-1474 ADQFAGMEDETTA
+1474 ADQFAGMENETTA
-1487 ALKKEIEAIKKEA
+1487 KLKEKIEAIKKEA
-1500 GELVSWGDKKA
+1500 GELTNIKIGDKEAA
-1511 TPADLVKFNAKVAAL
+1511 TPADLVKFNGKVAAL
-1526 FTKIQA
+1526 FTEIQA

-1544 ALKKDVAALVEKLDK
+1544 ALKDASAALAEKLAK
-1559 LGDYVDVVKANA
+1559 LDGYVDVVKANA

-1609 DYIDGKLDGVIAN
+1609 DYIDGKLDDVIAN

-1637 EAHVAALAELQ
+1637 EAHVAALAEIQ
-1648 TQLDELKAFYEACC
+1648 AQVDELKAFYEACC

-1669 NPVDE
+1669 NPVEELD
-1674 SDYFT
+1674 FT
-1679 WYDTTLEETGKIL
+1679 WYDDILEDTGKQL
-1692 DADFAKLAVSES
+1692 DAHFAKLEVSES

-1716 LNDQFA
+1716 AKDQFA

-1736 LNDVSNKFKNNRSK
+1736 LKDVSNKLNNNRSK

-1760 NEINAIGCYS
+1760 NEINAIGCYA
-1770 PYYESDIA
+1770 PAYESDIERN
-1778 AFFGNLISS
+1778 FNSLIDD
-1787 INWGTEAE
+1787 INWRSETL

-1800 PALALAINSATSV
+1800 PALALAINSAKKV
-1813 WNEETAVYENLSAE
+1813 WNEEKAVYENLSAE
-1827 KFEEHMEEVETI
+1827 KFEEHMVEVETI

>member
-131 AKAVAALQQQLNGL
+131 EKAVAALQQKLNGL
-145 TETLQT
+145 TETLKT
-151 YEGDKKKEN
+151 YNGDKKKEN
-160 EQAAGLIQEVLN
+160 EQAAGLIQDVLN
-172 VINGNQSYEN
+172 VIKGNQSYEN

-191 ANSSLTADIND
+191 DNSSLTADIND

-212 NYVGGN
+212 NYVGGG
-218 LGNALKVVTDQI
+218 LGDALKAVTDQI

-237 PAFDATAKTITDA
+237 PALDATAKTITDA

-260 EKKAAITTQIGDLQ
+260 EKKAAITTQIGKLQ
-274 TAVSKSNAS
+274 DAVNKSKAS
-283 LPTYKANVAAVAA
+283 LPTYKVNVAAIAD
-296 ATAAYNDAQKSVSD
+296 ATAAYNDAQKKVSD
-310 LFLDQVYKYSVDQK
+310 LFLDQVYKYSADQK
-324 ISYGNIYEN
+324 ITYGNIYEN

-363 KATNLKAEID
+363 KATSLATEIAAAKAE
-373 AAAAEAKNVADVYT
+373 AANVAAVYT

-393 NEKYDIAAALQKSL
+393 NGKYDIAAALQKSL

-435 KELDDKNNAK
+435 TELDGKNNAK
-445 EEVLDYEPTKVQ
+445 EEVLDYDPTKVQ

-462 IAKYK
+462 IAKYNT
-467 RAIEYTNEYV
+467 AITYTNEYV

-515 AKNIADALADVE
+515 AKNIEAALADVE

-572 KTYKQVFDDAAALQK
+572 KKYKQVFDDAAALQK

-606 YKGADIQTKITG
+606 YKGADIQSDITG
-618 WEATFAGY
+618 WETTFAGY

-703 VAALDADANFAKS
+703 VAALDADADFAKS
-716 FNYAE
+716 YNYAE

-727 AYTKLAAAVTKVN
+727 AYTKLADAVAKVN

-758 DDKKKAVEAN
+758 DDKKKAVDAN

-775 ATYIETIAKLTTDLK
+775 ATYIETIAKLTTDLN
-790 ASQKAIGDAIKA
+790 ASQTAIKA
-802 VEVNEAAKTAYNT
+802 AIEAVKANETAKTAYDK
-815 RKAEIDKAIK
+815 RKAEIDAAIAAAEK
-825 DAKDKAAESKSAD
+825 EAAKSTSDDAK
-838 AVKVATDEFK
+838 KVAADEFK
-848 KIDDA
+848 KIKEA
-853 VKAIDDAVKKAYDKP
+853 VAAIDKKVTTAYNKP
-868 NQNLTESVWK
+868 NQNLTKSVWEG
-878 DGLAKIDAK
+878 DLAKIDAK
-887 DTGSIATTLKAVK
+887 DTGSIATTLKAVD
-900 AAQDNFDAYTALM
+900 AAQKNFDAYTDL
-913 NTTAADAK
+913 NKKAAEAK

-947 VKDEEAKIKKSYEA
+947 VTDEEAKIKKSYEA
-961 KTAVAQKKA
+961 KTAVANKKA
-970 FEDAIKA
+970 FEDAINA

-996 NGDGAQVKGQKYDVT
+996 NGDGAQVKGQKNDVT
-1011 VSLQDYYNKISFEI
+1011 VDLQDYYNKISFEI

-1030 STKLEEWTAKLDAIQ
+1030 STKLEEWTTKLDAIQ
-1045 SNINK
+1045 SKINK

-1107 FIVALASAQA
+1107 FTDALASAQA

-1131 VTNPELKEDI
+1131 VTNPDLKEDI

-1160 DLAKKTADEFG
+1160 DLAKKTADEYG

-1182 EEVATAKLYADE
+1182 AEVATAKQYADE

-1208 SVSFDGYDVD
+1208 NVSFTIYENKVNS
-1218 VKDAVDALNAKD
+1218 AVTALNAKA
-1230 DIKKFYTVKEGDKDV
+1230 DIQKFYTVKEGDKDV

-1268 KKIAGVDGALNA
+1268 KKIAGVDYALNA

-1312 DHLDFLAGLE
+1312 DHLEFLAGLE

-1335 DEKFAAAEKAL
+1335 EDLFTPAEEAL

-1353 KCFADYDALD
+1353 RCFADYNKLD
-1363 AKIDAFENDSYVRE
+1363 AKIDAFETNSDVSK
-1377 AKGMFETANNLPAA
+1377 AKTMFETANNLPAT

-1403 QYHVAPDYAEIWDN
+1403 QYHVAPDYAKIWDN
-1417 YQNTLDKAKA
+1417 FQNTLDRAKA

-1432 ISGLTSKYFGI
+1432 ISGLTSKWTGI
-1443 PAKRTDAY
+1443 PAKRTEAY
-1451 NAEFDY
+1451 TAEYNY
-1457 LKTVAPVEL
+1457 LKNVAPVEL

-1474 ADQFAGMEDETTA
+1474 ADQFAGMENETTA

-1500 GELVSWGDKKA
+1500 GELTNIKIGDKEAA
-1511 TPADLVKFNAKVAAL
+1511 TPADLVKFNGKVAAL

-1532 LYDTEIAGVTAD
+1532 LYDTEIAGVTTD
-1544 ALKKDVAALVEKLDK
+1544 ALKDASAALAEKLAK
-1559 LGDYVDVVKANA
+1559 LDGYVDVVKANA

-1609 DYIDGKLDGVIAN
+1609 DYIDGKLDDVIAN
-1622 ADKVQKKYDA
+1622 ADKVQKKYDDNKVVYDA
-1632 QKALY
+1632 RIAEVEALQ
-1637 EAHVAALAELQ
+1637 A
-1648 TQLDELKAFYEACC
+1648 QLDK
-1662 YPEGTFG
+1662 
-1669 NPVDE
+1669 VV
-1674 SDYFT
+1674 
-1679 WYDTTLEETGKIL
+1679 
-1692 DADFAKLAVSES
+1692 ADFEALEFKDWFTYDDELIQYQKDLDKLAGDVEADNAKLSVKANYGQASLAADIELTHDNFSYDELSQLYSQLKSTVSGIYWDNTKYSKTVRESLSKEKSDIQIAVSEFR
-1704 YYGLTISNLIEN
+1704 
-1716 LNDQFA
+1716 D
-1722 FKEAAAHVSDLNLQ
+1722 D
-1736 LNDVSNKFKNNRSK
+1736 
-1750 YSKATQTAIQ
+1750 
-1760 NEINAIGCYS
+1760 INA
-1770 PYYESDIA
+1770 DRA
-1778 AFFGNLISS
+1778 VL
-1787 INWGTEAE
+1787 
-1795 KARPL
+1795 
-1800 PALALAINSATSV
+1800 
-1813 WNEETAVYENLSAE
+1813 NEETNMYECLSAE
-1827 KFEEHMEEVETI
+1827 RFAERMETVTAI
-1839 QARIDALNKILENV
+1839 RARIDALKKIIENV

-1912 ILTGDRAGNGL
+1912 ILTGDRAGDGL

-1930 VAGSSESVNVE
+1930 VAGSSESVNIE

-1951 LAIALD
+1951 LAISLD

-1979 ESVAN
+1979 ESLAN

>member
-131 AKAVAALQQQLNGL
+131 ANAVAALQQQLNGL
-145 TETLQT
+145 TGTLQT
-151 YEGDKKKEN
+151 YKGDKKKEN

-212 NYVGGN
+212 NYVGGS
-218 LGNALKVVTDQI
+218 LGGALKAVTDQI

-274 TAVSKSNAS
+274 DAVNNSNKS

-310 LFLDQVYKYSVDQK
+310 LFLDQVYKYSADQK
-324 ISYGNIYEN
+324 ITYGNIYEN

-393 NEKYDIAAALQKSL
+393 NGKYDIAAALQKSL

-420 LIKRTSAQAAIDAVK
+420 LIKRTSAQGAIDAVK
-435 KELDDKNNAK
+435 TELDGKNNAK
-445 EEVLDYEPTKVQ
+445 EEVLDYKPTKVQ
-457 AANDA
+457 AAEDA

-493 LKDLDYK
+493 LKDLDYQ

-515 AKNIADALADVE
+515 AQNIADALAEVE
-527 KVFKANQDAK
+527 KVFQANQDAGENAVFSK
-537 DKAAFKVADFDAA
+537 YAFAPANDKIK
-550 KAKINTANADG
+550 KANDDG
-561 AALKTKATAAN
+561 TALKTKATAAN
-572 KTYKQVFDDAAALQK
+572 KTYKQVFDDAATLQK

-653 ANIEAAIKKLIADA
+653 ANIEAAIKQLIADA

-682 RVQLEAQIDAKL
+682 RVQLEGQIATKL
-694 DAINKLQAD
+694 DAINDLQAK
-703 VAALDADANFAKS
+703 VAALDANVDFAKS
-716 FNYAE
+716 FNYAD

-727 AYTKLAAAVTKVN
+727 AYTKLEAAVTKVN
-740 ADANAA
+740 ADADAA
-746 INNTPVDGQKTE
+746 INNTPVSGQKTE

-775 ATYIETIAKLTTDLK
+775 ATYIETIAKLTTDLN
-790 ASQKAIGDAIKA
+790 ASKDAIDAAIKA
-802 VEVNEAAKTAYNT
+802 IQANDKAKAAYDTRKAAIDAAIAAAEIEAAKSTSDDAKKVAADEFT
-815 RKAEIDKAIK
+815 KIK
-825 DAKDKAAESKSAD
+825 DAVGK
-838 AVKVATDEFK
+838 
-848 KIDDA
+848 
-853 VKAIDDAVKKAYDKP
+853 IDDAVKKAYDKP
-868 NQNLTESVWK
+868 NQNLTENVWK

-887 DTGSIATTLKAVK
+887 DTGSIATTLKAVD
-900 AAQDNFDAYTALM
+900 AAQKNFDAYTDL
-913 NTTAADAK
+913 NKKAAAAK
-921 ATIATYK
+921 TTIATYK

-947 VKDEEAKIKKSYEA
+947 VTDEEAKIKKSYEA
-961 KTAVAQKKA
+961 KTAVANKKA
-970 FEDAIKA
+970 FEDAINA
-977 IVDNAKKIEK
+977 IVKNAEKIAEA
-987 DAPANEKAY
+987 APANHKAY

-1030 STKLEEWTAKLDAIQ
+1030 STKLEEWTTKLDAIQ
-1045 SNINK
+1045 SKINK

-1107 FIVALASAQA
+1107 FTDALASAQA

-1131 VTNPELKEDI
+1131 VTNPELKQKI
-1141 EEGTED
+1141 EAGTET

-1182 EEVATAKLYADE
+1182 DEVATAKQYADE

-1208 SVSFDGYDVD
+1208 NVSFTIYENKVNA
-1218 VKDAVDALNAKD
+1218 AVDALNDKE
-1230 DIKKFYTVKEGDKDV
+1230 DIEKFYTVKEGDKDV
-1245 VKTAAQLKD
+1245 VTTAAQLKD

-1280 LVDIDNMIA
+1280 LVDINNMIA

-1312 DHLDFLAGLE
+1312 DHLEFLAGLE

-1330 YKKAV
+1330 YTDAV
-1335 DEKFAAAEKAL
+1335 KNLFTPAEDAL
-1346 VEAQAAG
+1346 HNAQVDG
-1353 KCFADYDALD
+1353 ECFDDYDALD
-1363 AKIDAFENDSYVRE
+1363 DKIDSFEYNRYVGD
-1377 AKGMFETANNLPAA
+1377 AKRMFETANNLPAA
-1391 QKLLDEAIAEVS
+1391 QTLLDKAIAEVS

-1417 YQNTLDKAKA
+1417 CQKQLDKAKA
-1427 DPSVN
+1427 DPSSVN
-1432 ISGLTSKYFGI
+1432 IYYLTWYI
-1443 PAKRTDAY
+1443 PDSQKAAY
-1451 NAEFDY
+1451 NAEYKY
-1457 LKTVAPVEL
+1457 LKEVAPVEL

-1474 ADQFAGMEDETTA
+1474 ADQFAGMENETTA
-1487 ALKKEIEAIKKEA
+1487 KLKEKIEAIKKEA
-1500 GELVSWGDKKA
+1500 GELTNIKVGDKEAA
-1511 TPADLVKFNAKVAAL
+1511 TPADLVKFNGKVAAL
-1526 FTKIQA
+1526 FTEIQA

-1544 ALKKDVAALVEKLDK
+1544 ALKDASAALAEKLAK
-1559 LGDYVDVVKANA
+1559 LDGYVDVVKANA

-1587 NADITKYADN
+1587 NADIKNYADN

-1609 DYIDGKLDGVIAN
+1609 DYIDEKLDGVIAN
-1622 ADKVQKKYDA
+1622 ADKVQKKYDDNKVVYDA
-1632 QKALY
+1632 RI
-1637 EAHVAALAELQ
+1637 AEIEDIQ
-1648 TQLDELKAFYEACC
+1648 AQLDKVVADFEALEILSDPESKDWLNYDDELIQYQKDLDEFASDVEADNAKLSVKANYGQASLAA
-1662 YPEGTFG
+1662 
-1669 NPVDE
+1669 DI
-1674 SDYFT
+1674 
-1679 WYDTTLEETGKIL
+1679 EETHDNFSYEEL
-1692 DADFAKLAVSES
+1692 D
-1704 YYGLTISNLIEN
+1704 
-1716 LNDQFA
+1716 
-1722 FKEAAAHVSDLNLQ
+1722 Q
-1736 LNDVSNKFKNNRSK
+1736 LYSQLDWIVSNISWDNTK
-1750 YSKATQTAIQ
+1750 YSKTVRESLSKEKNDIRYNAVREFKKAIDGDQ
-1760 NEINAIGCYS
+1760 
-1770 PYYESDIA
+1770 
-1778 AFFGNLISS
+1778 
-1787 INWGTEAE
+1787 
-1795 KARPL
+1795 
-1800 PALALAINSATSV
+1800 SV
-1813 WNEETAVYENLSAE
+1813 LNEETNMYECLSAE
-1827 KFEEHMEEVETI
+1827 RFAERMETVTAI
-1839 QARIDALNKILENV
+1839 RARIDALKKIIENV
-1853 TLGDINGDG
+1853 TLGEINGDG

-1912 ILTGDRAGNGL
+1912 ILTGDRTGNGL

>member
-131 AKAVAALQQQLNGL
+131 AKAVAALQQKLNGL
-145 TETLQT
+145 TETLKT
-151 YEGDKKKEN
+151 YEGEDKKKEN

-191 ANSSLTADIND
+191 DNSSLTADIND

-212 NYVGGN
+212 NYVGGG
-218 LGNALKVVTDQI
+218 LDKDLKAVTDQI

-237 PAFDATAKTITDA
+237 PALDATATTITEA
-250 ITAYKSAPTE
+250 IKAYKSAPTE
-260 EKKAAITTQIGDLQ
+260 EKKAAITKQIGDLQ

-283 LPTYKANVAAVAA
+283 LPTYKANVAAIAD
-296 ATAAYNDAQKSVSD
+296 ATAAYNAAQKSVSD
-310 LFLDQVYKYSVDQK
+310 LFLDQVYKYSADQK
-324 ISYGNIYEN
+324 ITYGNIYEN

-363 KATNLKAEID
+363 KATSLATEIAAAKAE
-373 AAAAEAKNVADVYT
+373 AANVAAVYT

-393 NEKYDIAAALQKSL
+393 NGKYDIAAALQKSL

-420 LIKRTSAQAAIDAVK
+420 LIKRTSAQTAIDAVK

-445 EEVLDYEPTKVQ
+445 EEVLDYKPTKVQ

-462 IAKYK
+462 IAKYNT
-467 RAIEYTNEYV
+467 AITYTNEYV

-572 KTYKQVFDDAAALQK
+572 KKYKQVFDDAAALQK

-606 YKGADIQTKITG
+606 YKGADIQSDITG

-703 VAALDADANFAKS
+703 VAALDADADFAKS

-727 AYTKLAAAVTKVN
+727 AYTKLEAAVTKVN
-740 ADANAA
+740 AEADAA
-746 INNTPVDGQKTE
+746 IKSTPVSGQT
-758 DDKKKAVEAN
+758 DDAAKKDAVEAN

-790 ASQKAIGDAIKA
+790 ASQTAIKA
-802 VEVNEAAKTAYNT
+802 AIEAVKTNDKAKAAYDT
-815 RKAEIDKAIK
+815 RKAAIDKAIA
-825 DAKDKAAESKSAD
+825 DAKTEAAKSGSAD

-900 AAQDNFDAYTALM
+900 AAQDNFDAYTAL
-913 NTTAADAK
+913 NTTAANAK

-961 KTAVAQKKA
+961 KTAVANKKA
-970 FEDAIKA
+970 FEDAINA
-977 IVDNAKKIEK
+977 IVKNAEKIEK

-996 NGDGAQVKGQKYDVT
+996 NCDGAQVKGQKNDVT

-1030 STKLEEWTAKLDAIQ
+1030 STKLEEWTTKLDAIQ
-1045 SNINK
+1045 SKINK

-1107 FIVALASAQA
+1107 FTDALASAQA

-1131 VTNPELKEDI
+1131 VTNPELKQKI
-1141 EEGTED
+1141 EAGTET
-1147 LIKSLYEYPVKLA
+1147 LIKDLYEYPVKLA
-1160 DLAKKTADEFG
+1160 DLAKKTADEYG

-1182 EEVATAKLYADE
+1182 AEVATAKQYADE

-1208 SVSFDGYDVD
+1208 NVSFTIYENKVNS
-1218 VKDAVDALNAKD
+1218 AVTALNAKA
-1230 DIKKFYTVKEGDKDV
+1230 DIQKFYTVKEGDKDV

-1280 LVDIDNMIA
+1280 LVDIDKMIA

-1312 DHLDFLAGLE
+1312 DHLEFLAGLE

-1335 DEKFAAAEKAL
+1335 EDLFTPAEEAL

-1353 KCFADYDALD
+1353 RCFADYNKLD
-1363 AKIDAFENDSYVRE
+1363 AKIDAFETNSDVSK
-1377 AKGMFETANNLPAA
+1377 AKTMFETANNLPAT

-1403 QYHVAPDYAEIWDN
+1403 QYHVAPDYAKIWDN
-1417 YQNTLDKAKA
+1417 FQNTLDRAKA

-1432 ISGLTSKYFGI
+1432 ISGLTSKWTGI
-1443 PAKRTDAY
+1443 PAKRTEAY
-1451 NAEFDY
+1451 TAEYNY
-1457 LKTVAPVEL
+1457 LKNVAPVEL

-1474 ADQFAGMEDETTA
+1474 ADQFAGMENETTA

-1500 GELVSWGDKKA
+1500 GELTNIKIGDKEAA
-1511 TPADLVKFNAKVAAL
+1511 TPADLVKFNGKVAAL

-1532 LYDTEIAGVTAD
+1532 LYDTEIAGVTTD
-1544 ALKKDVAALVEKLDK
+1544 ALKDASAALAEKLAK
-1559 LGDYVDVVKANA
+1559 LDGYVDVVKANA

-1609 DYIDGKLDGVIAN
+1609 DYIDGKLDDVIAN
-1622 ADKVQKKYDA
+1622 ADKVQKKYDDNKVVYDA
-1632 QKALY
+1632 RIAEVEALQ
-1637 EAHVAALAELQ
+1637 A
-1648 TQLDELKAFYEACC
+1648 QLDKVVADFEALEILSDPELKDWFTYDDELIQYQKDLDKLAGDVEAD
-1662 YPEGTFG
+1662 
-1669 NPVDE
+1669 N
-1674 SDYFT
+1674 
-1679 WYDTTLEETGKIL
+1679 
-1692 DADFAKLAVSES
+1692 AKLSVKANYGQASLAADIELTHDNFSYDELSQLYSQLKSTVSGIYWDNTKYSKTVRESLSKEKSDIQIAVSEFR
-1704 YYGLTISNLIEN
+1704 
-1716 LNDQFA
+1716 D
-1722 FKEAAAHVSDLNLQ
+1722 D
-1736 LNDVSNKFKNNRSK
+1736 
-1750 YSKATQTAIQ
+1750 
-1760 NEINAIGCYS
+1760 INA
-1770 PYYESDIA
+1770 DRA
-1778 AFFGNLISS
+1778 VL
-1787 INWGTEAE
+1787 
-1795 KARPL
+1795 
-1800 PALALAINSATSV
+1800 
-1813 WNEETAVYENLSAE
+1813 NEETNMYECLSAE
-1827 KFEEHMEEVETI
+1827 RFAERMETVTAI
-1839 QARIDALNKILENV
+1839 RARIDALKKIIENV

-1923 VNEAPAR
+1923 VNQAPAR

-2081 VLNAVKKGINVING
+2081 VLNAVKKGFNVING

>member
-151 YEGDKKKEN
+151 YKGDKKKEN

-191 ANSSLTADIND
+191 DNSSLTADIND

-212 NYVGGN
+212 NYVGGG
-218 LGNALKVVTDQI
+218 LGDALKVVTDQI

-274 TAVSKSNAS
+274 TAVNKSNNS

-310 LFLDQVYKYSVDQK
+310 LFLDQVYKYSADQK
-324 ISYGNIYEN
+324 ITYGNIYEN

-393 NEKYDIAAALQKSL
+393 NGKYDIAAALQKSL

-420 LIKRTSAQAAIDAVK
+420 LIKRTSAQGAIDAVK

-445 EEVLDYEPTKVQ
+445 EEVLDYKPTKVQ

-462 IAKYK
+462 IAKYNT
-467 RAIEYTNEYV
+467 AITYTNEYV

-515 AKNIADALADVE
+515 AKNIADALTEVE
-527 KVFKANQDAK
+527 TKFKANQDAK
-537 DKAAFKVADFDAA
+537 DKAAFRVADFDAA

-626 NKALAEKKVKAPA
+626 NKALADKTVKAPA

-653 ANIEAAIKKLIADA
+653 ANIEAAIKQLIADA

-682 RVQLEAQIDAKL
+682 RVQLEAQIDTKL
-694 DAINKLQAD
+694 DAINELKDAVDKLA
-703 VAALDADANFAKS
+703 VNANFKNS
-716 FNYAE
+716 VNYA
-721 GTKLHE
+721 KLSE
-727 AYTKLAAAVTKVN
+727 AYTKLAGDVTKVN
-740 ADANAA
+740 TDANAA
-746 INNTPVDGQKTE
+746 INNTPTSGQKTD

-775 ATYIETIAKLTTDLK
+775 ATYIETIAKLTTDLN
-790 ASQKAIGDAIKA
+790 ASQKAIQAAIDAVTA
-802 VEVNEAAKTAYNT
+802 NETAKTAYDK
-815 RKAEIDKAIK
+815 RKAEIDKAIV
-825 DAKDKAAESKSAD
+825 DAKAEAAKSTSAD
-838 AVKVATDEFK
+838 AVKVAADEFK
-848 KIDDA
+848 KIEEA
-853 VKAIDDAVKKAYDKP
+853 VAAIDKKVTTAYDKP

-878 DGLAKIDAK
+878 DGLDEIVK
-887 DTGSIATTLKAVK
+887 DKGSIAKTLEAVK
-900 AAQDNFDAYTALM
+900 AAQANYEAYTSLNA
-913 NTTAADAK
+913 TAATAK
-921 ATIATYK
+921 TKIE
-928 GKVGPTKY
+928 GCMDQVGPTKY
-936 YDGLV
+936 YNDLV
-941 DGYLTS
+941 AKYLKELETE
-947 VKDEEAKIKKSYEA
+947 KTNIENFYKA
-961 KTAVAQKKA
+961 KTAVANKEA
-970 FEDAIKA
+970 LEKA
-977 IVDNAKKIEK
+977 INAIIAKAELIKK

-996 NGDGAQVKGQKYDVT
+996 NGDGVQVKGQKDDVT

-1030 STKLEEWTAKLDAIQ
+1030 STKLEEWTKQLDAIQ

-1050 LAADVDSYYN
+1050 LAAEVDSYYN
-1060 NGQSVAKAQDV
+1060 NGKSVAKNQDV

-1107 FIVALASAQA
+1107 FTDALASAQA

-1131 VTNPELKEDI
+1131 VTNPDLKQKI
-1141 EEGTED
+1141 EAGTET
-1147 LIKSLYEYPVKLA
+1147 LIMSLYEYPVKLA
-1160 DLAKKTADEFG
+1160 DLAKTTAEEYG

-1182 EEVATAKLYADE
+1182 AEVATAKQYADE

-1200 KLTDAALK
+1200 QLTDAALK
-1208 SVSFDGYDVD
+1208 NVSFAGYENL
-1218 VKDAVDALNAKD
+1218 VKAAVDALNDKE
-1230 DIKKFYTVKEGDKDV
+1230 DIEKFYTVKEGDKDV

-1254 VQDIIDAGK
+1254 VQDIIDAGN
-1263 KALEE
+1263 KALKE

-1280 LVDIDNMIA
+1280 LVDINNMIA

-1312 DHLDFLAGLE
+1312 DHLEFLAGLE

-1335 DEKFAAAEKAL
+1335 EDLFTPAEEAL

-1363 AKIDAFENDSYVRE
+1363 RLIDTFENDYSVRTTKTMLD
-1377 AKGMFETANNLPAA
+1377 AANNLPDA

-1403 QYHVAPDYAEIWDN
+1403 LYHVAPNYVEAWDEF
-1417 YQNTLDKAKA
+1417 QSILDDIKAN
-1427 DPSVN
+1427 PSKGYL
-1432 ISGLTSKYFGI
+1432 ISGVTSKWIGV
-1443 PAKRTDAY
+1443 PAKRTEAY
-1451 NAEFDY
+1451 NAEYDY

-1474 ADQFAGMEDETTA
+1474 ADQFAGMENETTA
-1487 ALKKEIEAIKKEA
+1487 KLKEKIEAIKKEA
-1500 GELVSWGDKKA
+1500 GELTNIKVGDKEAA
-1511 TPADLVKFNAKVAAL
+1511 TPADLVKFNGKVAAL
-1526 FTKIQA
+1526 FTEIQA

-1544 ALKKDVAALVEKLDK
+1544 ALKDASAALAEKLAK
-1559 LGDYVDVVKANA
+1559 LDGYVDVVKANA

-1622 ADKVQKKYDA
+1622 ADKVQKKYDDNKVVYDA
-1632 QKALY
+1632 RIAEIEDIQAHLDKVVADFEALEILSDPELKDWLNYDDELIQYQKDLDEFASDVEADNAKLSVKANYGQASLAADIEETHDKFSYEELNELY
-1637 EAHVAALAELQ
+1637 S
-1648 TQLDELKAFYEACC
+1648 QLD
-1662 YPEGTFG
+1662 
-1669 NPVDE
+1669 
-1674 SDYFT
+1674 
-1679 WYDTTLEETGKIL
+1679 WI
-1692 DADFAKLAVSES
+1692 VSS
-1704 YYGLTISNLIEN
+1704 ISWDNT
-1716 LNDQFA
+1716 
-1722 FKEAAAHVSDLNLQ
+1722 
-1736 LNDVSNKFKNNRSK
+1736 K
-1750 YSKATQTAIQ
+1750 YSKTVRESLSKEKNDIRNAVR
-1760 NEINAIGCYS
+1760 EFRDDINA
-1770 PYYESDIA
+1770 D
-1778 AFFGNLISS
+1778 
-1787 INWGTEAE
+1787 
-1795 KARPL
+1795 K
-1800 PALALAINSATSV
+1800 SV
-1813 WNEETAVYENLSAE
+1813 LNEETNMYECLSAE
-1827 KFEEHMEEVETI
+1827 RFAERMETVTAI
-1839 QARIDALNKILENV
+1839 RARIDALKKIIENV

-1912 ILTGDRAGNGL
+1912 ILTGDRAGDGL

>member
-1 MKKSIVYSFVAL
+1 MKKSIVYSFAAL
-13 SGIPV
+13 ASFPV
-18 LAEAAIVPQ
+18 LAEAANVDLPEDKWGGAYVDGKVQ
-27 VLPANGWG
+27 STDGSVLKQSVEL
-35 TGAAVQGDQVSS
+35 VQ
-47 DNGGLLQQKLS
+47 
-58 LVPGKYKL
+58 GKYKVTVKNI
-66 IVTDMT
+66 IV
-72 VPAGGSVTVQVGT
+72 PNGGSVTVKAGSAS
-85 VKKEVKA
+85 KEIKA
-92 NGKVEVEFTLDA
+92 SGSVTLDITL
-104 ASVVDVTVQG
+104 ASKTNVNVSVEG
-114 TGIFTFKG
+114 SGIFTFEDA
-122 VTVDLNFDF
+122 TIELDFNF
-131 AKAVAALQQQLNGL
+131 ANAVAALQQQLNGL
-145 TETLQT
+145 TETLKT
-151 YEGDKKKEN
+151 YKGEDKKKEN
-160 EQAAGLIQEVLN
+160 EQAAGLIQEKLN
-172 VINGNQSYEN
+172 LISKSQSYQDYAN
-182 YTKYALYDL
+182 YALYDL
-191 ANSSLTADIND
+191 DNSSLTADINK
-202 LAKKAELDEA
+202 LAEKAAADETEYIGGTGAEELTQ
-212 NYVGGN
+212 N
-218 LGNALKVVTDQI
+218 LTAVTKQI
-230 DKEDPNK
+230 DDKEDPNK
-237 PAFDATAKTITDA
+237 SSFDATANAIKTA
-250 ITAYKSAPTE
+250 IADYKTAPTE

-283 LPTYKANVAAVAA
+283 LPTYKANVAAIAD
-296 ATAAYNDAQKSVSD
+296 ATAAYNAAQKSVSD
-310 LFLDQVYKYSVDQK
+310 LFLDQVYKYSADQK
-324 ISYGNIYEN
+324 ITYENIYEY

-353 AKAVAEQKAN
+353 AKAVAAQKAN
-363 KATNLKAEID
+363 EKTDLTAVIK
-373 AAAAEAKNVADVYT
+373 AAADEATGVATEYT
-387 TKKATI
+387 DNKTTI
-393 NEKYDIAAALQKSL
+393 NGKYDIAAALQKSF
-407 NDIKAEAG
+407 NEITAVDD

-420 LIKRTSAQAAIDAVK
+420 LRGSAEGAIKAVK
-435 KELDDKNNAK
+435 DELDSKNNA
-445 EEVLDYEPTKVQ
+445 EEDVLKYEPTKVQ
-457 AANDA
+457 DA
-462 IAKYK
+462 EKAIDKYK
-467 RAIEYTNEYV
+467 KAIDYNNEYV
-477 KAKKAA
+477 KAKNAAKAA

-493 LKDLDYK
+493 LKDLAYLT
-500 NYTPSSQYK
+500 NETSSHYNAYTK
-509 EYTDAI
+509 AI
-515 AKNIADALADVE
+515 ADNIAAALTEVETNFKDNKDA
-527 KVFKANQDAK
+527 FN
-537 DKAAFKVADFDAA
+537 VADFDAA
-550 KAKINTANADG
+550 KAKINTAKAD
-561 AALKTKATAAN
+561 ADALKTKAEAAN
-572 KTYKQVFDDAAALQK
+572 KAYKQVSGDAADLQK
-587 QLNDALAKIAKESP
+587 KLDAALAEIATKSP

-606 YKGADIQTKITG
+606 YKGADIKTKITG
-618 WEATFAGY
+618 WEKATFAGY
-626 NKALAEKKVKAPA
+626 NKDLAADKDVPA
-639 HADNVATLALGDTK
+639 HADKVATLALDK
-653 ANIEAAIKKLIADA
+653 ATIEADIKKLIADA

-682 RVQLEAQIDAKL
+682 RDQLEAQIDTKL
-694 DAINKLQAD
+694 DAINELQGK
-703 VAALDADANFAKS
+703 VAALAANANFAKS
-716 FNYAE
+716 VNYA
-721 GTKLHE
+721 KLNE
-727 AYTKLAAAVTKVN
+727 AYTKLAAAVAEVKTN
-740 ADANAA
+740 ANAA
-746 INNTPVDGQKTE
+746 KNNTPLIGQKTD

-775 ATYIETIAKLTTDLK
+775 ATYIETIAKLTTDLN
-790 ASQKAIGDAIKA
+790 ASQKDIDAAIKA
-802 VEVNEAAKTAYNT
+802 VEANEAAKAKYDT
-815 RKAEIDKAIK
+815 RKAEIDGAIAKAK
-825 DAKDKAAESKSAD
+825 ADAAATYGSAD

-887 DTGSIATTLKAVK
+887 DTGSIATTLKAVD
-900 AAQDNFDAYTALM
+900 AAQKNFDAYTDL
-913 NTTAADAK
+913 NKKAAAAK
-921 ATIATYK
+921 TTIATYK

-947 VKDEEAKIKKSYEA
+947 VTDEEAKIEKSYEA
-961 KTAVAQKKA
+961 KTAVANKKA
-970 FEDAIKA
+970 FEDAINA
-977 IVDNAKKIEK
+977 IVKNAEKIAEA
-987 DAPANEKAY
+987 APANEKAY

-1030 STKLEEWTAKLDAIQ
+1030 STKLEEWTTKLDAIQ
-1045 SNINK
+1045 SKINK

-1060 NGQSVAKAQDV
+1060 NGQSVAKNQDV

-1107 FIVALASAQA
+1107 FIDALASAQA

-1182 EEVATAKLYADE
+1182 AEVATAKQYADE

-1208 SVSFDGYDVD
+1208 NVNFDGYEDKVNA
-1218 VKDAVDALNAKD
+1218 AVAKLNGET
-1230 DIKKFYTVKEGDKDV
+1230 DIKKFYTDKDGKV
-1245 VKTAAQLKD
+1245 QTAVLLED
-1254 VQDIIDAGK
+1254 VQKIINKGKDALK
-1263 KALEE
+1263 VPT
-1268 KKIAGVDGALNA
+1268 IADVDDALNA
-1280 LVDIDNMIA
+1280 LADIDNMIA
-1289 ADQHK
+1289 ADLHN

-1312 DHLDFLAGLE
+1312 DHLEFLAGLE

-1335 DEKFAAAEKAL
+1335 DEKFDAAEEAL

-1353 KCFADYDALD
+1353 ECFVDYDDLD
-1363 AKIDAFENDSYVRE
+1363 AKIDAFESDYYVGK
-1377 AKGMFETANNLPAA
+1377 AKTMFETANNLPAA

-1403 QYHVAPDYAEIWDN
+1403 QYHVAPDYAKIWDN
-1417 YQNTLDKAKA
+1417 FQNTLDRAKA

-1432 ISGLTSKYFGI
+1432 ISGLTYLI
-1443 PAKRTDAY
+1443 PYYQNEAY
-1451 NAEFDY
+1451 NAEYDY
-1457 LKTVAPVEL
+1457 LKNVAPVEL

-1474 ADQFAGMEDETTA
+1474 AAEFDGMENETTVI
-1487 ALKKEIEAIKKEA
+1487 LKENIEAIKKEA
-1500 GELVSWGDKKA
+1500 GELTNIKIGDKEAA
-1511 TPADLVKFNAKVAAL
+1511 TPADLVKFNGKVAAL
-1526 FTKIQA
+1526 FTEIQA

-1544 ALKKDVAALVEKLDK
+1544 ALKDASAALAEKLAK
-1559 LGDYVDVVKANA
+1559 LDGYVDVVKANA

-1609 DYIDGKLDGVIAN
+1609 DYIDDKLDGVIAN
-1622 ADKVQKKYDA
+1622 ADKIQKKYDENKVVYDA
-1632 QKALY
+1632 RIAEIEDVQAHLDKVVADFEALEILSDPELKDWINYDDELIQHQKDLDKFASDVEADNAKLSVKANYGQADLAARIEKTHDNFSY
-1637 EAHVAALAELQ
+1637 EE
-1648 TQLDELKAFYEACC
+1648 LDELY
-1662 YPEGTFG
+1662 
-1669 NPVDE
+1669 
-1674 SDYFT
+1674 SQ
-1679 WYDTTLEETGKIL
+1679 L
-1692 DADFAKLAVSES
+1692 DWIVSS
-1704 YYGLTISNLIEN
+1704 ISWDNT
-1716 LNDQFA
+1716 
-1722 FKEAAAHVSDLNLQ
+1722 
-1736 LNDVSNKFKNNRSK
+1736 K
-1750 YSKATQTAIQ
+1750 YSKTVRESLSKEKNDIRNAVR
-1760 NEINAIGCYS
+1760 EFRDDINA
-1770 PYYESDIA
+1770 D
-1778 AFFGNLISS
+1778 
-1787 INWGTEAE
+1787 
-1795 KARPL
+1795 K
-1800 PALALAINSATSV
+1800 SV
-1813 WNEETAVYENLSAE
+1813 LNEETNMYECLSAE
-1827 KFEEHMEEVETI
+1827 RFAERMETVTAI
-1839 QARIDALNKILENV
+1839 RARIDALKKIIENV

-1912 ILTGDRAGNGL
+1912 ILTGDRAGDGL